1 MHSSIREGAKGR
13 GSPKKKRVQ
22 RRRESK
28 EEGSPK
34 KKGVQRKM
42 EFKKSLQLVGFR

>member
-1 MHSSIREGAKGR
+1 MHSGIREGAKGR
-13 GSPKKKRVQ
+13 GSPKKRGAQ

-34 KKGVQRKM
+34 KKGV
-42 EFKKSLQLVGFR
+42 